1 MSDDVR
7 ILGSEGNLANVNARG
22 QVLSRAVVQSAI
34 AEASLL
40 GDAYAW
46 TAVNADIDAGD
57 TALLV
62 ANTSDSRNLVI
73 SRAYL
78 WTDTACQIKVHLPA
92 VVTWAGTAL
101 VGKNLN
107 TAFGDAA
114 AAIAKAD
121 ESANVFVAANT
132 IETVYS
138 PVAVN
143 AQVTTAFAAPIDFHD
158 AVILG
163 TNGAIAVDLITEVG
177 AFEVTI
183 VGYYVDR

>member
-7 ILGSEGNLANVNARG
+7 ILGGEGNLASVNSRG
-22 QVLSRAVVQSAI
+22 QVLSRSVMQSAI
-34 AEASLL
+34 GEASLL

-46 TAVNADIDAGD
+46 TAVSADINAGD

-73 SRAYL
+73 ARAYL
-78 WTDTACQIKVHLPA
+78 WTDTAAQIKVHLPA
-92 VVTWAGTAL
+92 QVTWTGTG
-101 VGKNLN
+101 VIGKNLN
-107 TAFGDAA
+107 TNFAAAA
-114 AAIAKAD
+114 AAIAYAD
-121 ESANVFVAANT
+121 ETANAFVAANT

-143 AQVTTAFAAPIDFHD
+143 AQVTTAFAAPIDFKD
-158 AVILG
+158 AVVLG
-163 TNGAIAVDLITEVG
+163 TNGAIAVDLITETG
-177 AFEVTI
+177 LFEVTI